1 MIEWRLLLHRLINC
15 QNLRIRIRPP
25 LAIRI
30 SFLVVHAF
38 SNHSSFD
45 VHAPRIGV
53 PTRGDEEGEMHE
65 QDDEAYS
72 GAHGDDDAFAG
83 EGAVVRFFL
92 GCAAAAYGAVW
103 IYEVGGAVVVAFCN

>member
-1 MIEWRLLLHRLINC
+1 MIEWRLLLHRLINR

-25 LAIRI
+25 LAISI

-38 SNHSSFD
+38 SNRSSFD

-83 EGAVVRFFL
+83 EGAVVRFFW
-92 GCAAAAYGAVW
+92 AAQLLLMVPFGYMK
-103 IYEVGGAVVVAFCN
+103 